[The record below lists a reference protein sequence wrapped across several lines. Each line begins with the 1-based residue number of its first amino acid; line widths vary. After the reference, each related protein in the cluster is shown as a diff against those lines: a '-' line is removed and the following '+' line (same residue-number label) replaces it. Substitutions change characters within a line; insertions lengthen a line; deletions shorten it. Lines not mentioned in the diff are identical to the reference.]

1 MEKIELKLDEKTIIT
16 VQRENAKAI
25 IDQFSPRWLA
35 ESLSDLTILNQVRN
49 RELLVYEEETPA
61 DFTTEELI
69 DELLSRQKLD
79 QSSYN
84 YLNKED
90 LLRKVGVSVND
101 ILPHRQRDY
110 LCDIFELHHYSSVED
125 ILKEVRTLLT

>member
-25 IDQFSPRWLA
+25 IDQFPARWLA
-35 ESLSDLTILNQVRN
+35 DSLSDFSILNQVRS
-49 RELLVYEEETPA
+49 RDLLAYEEKTPA

-90 LLRKVGVSVND
+90 LK
-101 ILPHRQRDY
+101 PTRQR
-110 LCDIFELHHYSSVED
+110 
-125 ILKEVRTLLT
+125 